1 MSDHAY
7 ALIAGIVFLLVAI
20 AHLLRMALGT
30 PVVVQG
36 VSIPMWASAIALV
49 VTGFLSYEGFHFARS
64 TPPKG

>member
-49 VTGFLSYEGFHFARS
+49 VTAFLSYEGFRFARR
-64 TPPKG
+64 TPKG

>member
-7 ALIAGIVFLLVAI
+7 ALIAGIIFLLVAI

-49 VTGFLSYEGFHFARS
+49 VTAFLSYEGFHFARR
-64 TPPKG
+64 TPKE

>member
-20 AHLLRMALGT
+20 AHLLRIILGT

-49 VTGFLSYEGFHFARS
+49 VTAFLSYEGFRFARR
-64 TPPKG
+64 TPKG

>member
-7 ALIAGIVFLLVAI
+7 ALIAGIIFLLIAL

-36 VSIPMWASAIALV
+36 LSIPMWASAIALV
-49 VTGFLSYEGFHFARS
+49 VPAFLSYEGFRFARR
-64 TPPKG
+64 TPKG

>member
-20 AHLLRMALGT
+20 AHLLRMVLGT

-49 VTGFLSYEGFHFARS
+49 VTAFLSYEGFHFARR
-64 TPPKG
+64 TPKG

>member
-30 PVVVQG
+30 PVIVEG

-49 VTGFLSYEGFHFARS
+49 VTAFLSYEGFHFARI
-64 TPPKG
+64 TPKG

>member
-36 VSIPMWASAIALV
+36 VSIPMWSSAIALV
-49 VTGFLSYEGFHFARS
+49 VTAFLSYEGFHFARR
-64 TPPKG
+64 PKG

>member
-30 PVVVQG
+30 PVIVEG

-49 VTGFLSYEGFHFARS
+49 VTAFLSYEGFHFARR
-64 TPPKG
+64 TPKG

>member
-7 ALIAGIVFLLVAI
+7 ALIAGIIFLLVAI

-36 VSIPMWASAIALV
+36 VSIPMWSSAIALV
-49 VTGFLSYEGFHFARS
+49 VTAFLSYEGFHFARR
-64 TPPKG
+64 PKG

>member
-49 VTGFLSYEGFHFARS
+49 VTAFLSYEGFHFSRR
-64 TPPKG
+64 TPKG

>member
-36 VSIPMWASAIALV
+36 VSIPMWSSAIALV
-49 VTGFLSYEGFHFARS
+49 VTAFLSYEGFHFARR
-64 TPPKG
+64 TPKG

>member
-36 VSIPMWASAIALV
+36 VSIPMWTSAIALV
-49 VTGFLSYEGFHFARS
+49 VTAFLSYEGFHFARR
-64 TPPKG
+64 TPKG

>member
-7 ALIAGIVFLLVAI
+7 SLVAGIVFLLVAI

-49 VTGFLSYEGFHFARS
+49 IAGFLSYEGFRFAGR
-64 TPPKG
+64 PGPKG

>member
-7 ALIAGIVFLLVAI
+7 ALIAGIIFFLIAL

-36 VSIPMWASAIALV
+36 LSIPMWASATALV
-49 VTGFLSYEGFHFARS
+49 VTAFLSYEGFHFARRS
-64 TPPKG
+64 KG

>member
-7 ALIAGIVFLLVAI
+7 ALIAGIIFFLIAL

-36 VSIPMWASAIALV
+36 LSIPMWASATALV
-49 VTGFLSYEGFHFARS
+49 VTAFLSYEGFHFARR
-64 TPPKG
+64 TPKG

>member
-7 ALIAGIVFLLVAI
+7 ALIAGIIFLLVAI

-49 VTGFLSYEGFHFARS
+49 VTAFLSYEGFHFARRI
-64 TPPKG
+64 PKG